1 MGTELFLVPSPV
13 GERKSEPAAAG
24 VLAWACVCLG
34 LSLALCGKCL
44 VELWEGI
51 RALAGRPAHDSTG
64 ALSGAA
70 LCQEPSAWRLY
81 PYNCA
86 TSSLEILPGHDGRG
100 QGEPHLP
107 SSTPKPNLQVL
118 WSLRR
123 QLTAS
128 ASAINLCEPISA
140 LLFFLCSRNFNI
152 LVLLPH

>member
-1 MGTELFLVPSPV
+1 MHTEFQGKPQVQYVHAAQEISCHISVGTELFLVPSPV

-70 LCQEPSAWRLY
+70 LCQEPSA
-81 PYNCA
+81 
-86 TSSLEILPGHDGRG
+86 
-100 QGEPHLP
+100 
-107 SSTPKPNLQVL
+107 
-118 WSLRR
+118 
-123 QLTAS
+123 
-128 ASAINLCEPISA
+128 
-140 LLFFLCSRNFNI
+140 
-152 LVLLPH
+152 